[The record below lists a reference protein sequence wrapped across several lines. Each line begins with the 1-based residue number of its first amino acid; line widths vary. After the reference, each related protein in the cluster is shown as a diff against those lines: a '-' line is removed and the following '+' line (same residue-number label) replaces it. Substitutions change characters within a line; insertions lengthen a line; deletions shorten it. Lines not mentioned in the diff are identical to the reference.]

1 MYGITDNAYNRFPN
15 LDSIEDRVIY
25 YLISEKGKTPDQ
37 LKKVHNIWQILSHD
51 SINALNEPLLTQSDI
66 SKLVDEDNTGNDRI
80 NKRIFKTPF
89 LDDAWTV
96 QCSMLKIY
104 IDSVI
109 PVNNKLSIVNVGID
123 IITHNKLTNVYVAD
137 DDDSTVIDIVDG
149 TPITV
154 QSKSRV
160 DVLLQ
165 SILYLL
171 NGADIAGVGKMQF
184 NYELSRYNQA
194 RYSIWNNRN
203 YGGFKMC
210 IGCQIG
216 GLQ

>member
-25 YLISEKGKTPDQ
+25 YLISEKGKTSDQ

>member
-25 YLISEKGKTPDQ
+25 YLISEKGKTSDQ

-210 IGCQIG
+210 MGCQIG